1 MSEESDRL
9 HRLIYESLRIAEDYE
24 LSGDNLCAALVAAQR
39 LREELECLVQALA
52 A

>member
-9 HRLIYESLRIAEDYE
+9 HRLIYESLRIAEDNE
-24 LSGDNLCAALVAAQR
+24 LVTEDLKGALAAAQR
-39 LREELECLVQALA
+39 LREELACLLEELA

>member
-9 HRLIYESLRIAEDYE
+9 HRLIYESLRIAEDNDLITE
-24 LSGDNLCAALVAAQR
+24 DLRSALVAAQR
-39 LREELECLVQALA
+39 LREELRCLLEEMA

>member
-1 MSEESDRL
+1 MEEESDRL

-24 LSGDNLCAALVAAQR
+24 LSGDRLCSALAAAQR
-39 LREELECLVQALA
+39 LREELECLLLLA